1 MASAGGNLGVPVSVR
16 VKHFSL
22 RAELFPVEYT
32 VLGWPED
39 GPTLD
44 LDHERFA
51 YAGKFVMSSTGKA
64 VVRDGDEIVAAAAFD
79 ADRTDEDCL
88 RIRYVTVRL
97 DRRGEGIGLS
107 LLRFV
112 VDRARDRGYD
122 EVKAGVNNPIAYE
135 AFYRA
140 GLSYTGERTGL
151 AELVCSTGADRD
163 GETYQAGF
171 DIYRERDP
179 SERER
184 AFLQSRAD
192 SSPPAVVVSPA
203 RDDGE

>member
-1 MASAGGNLGVPVSVR
+1 M
-16 VKHFSL
+16 
-22 RAELFPVEYT
+22 EYT
-32 VLGWPED
+32 VFGWPED

-44 LDHERFA
+44 LDYERFA

-64 VVRDGDEIVAAAAFD
+64 VVRDGDEIVAASAFD

-97 DRRGEGIGLS
+97 DRRGEGIGSS

-112 VDRARDRGYD
+112 VDRARHRGYD

-140 GLSYTGERTGL
+140 GLAYTGERTGL
-151 AELVCSTGADRD
+151 AELVLSTAADRD
-163 GETYQAGF
+163 AER
-171 DIYRERDP
+171 YRTGLDVYRGRDLD
-179 SERER
+179 ERER
-184 AFLQSRAD
+184 AFLQGQTG
-192 SSPPAVVVSPA
+192 SSPPAVVASPV
-203 RDDGE
+203 RDDAK